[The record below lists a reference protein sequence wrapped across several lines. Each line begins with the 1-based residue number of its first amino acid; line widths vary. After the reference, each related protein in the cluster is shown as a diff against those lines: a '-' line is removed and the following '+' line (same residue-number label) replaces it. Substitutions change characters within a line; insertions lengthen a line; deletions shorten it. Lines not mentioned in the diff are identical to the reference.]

1 MAKVHFFYSAMNAG
15 KTTTL
20 LQTDHNYK
28 IDGFQTLLLKPA
40 IDNRFDVTKIT
51 SRIGLEANAIPI
63 KQEDNLIEL
72 VKEQLKKE
80 NIRAI
85 SVDEAQFFTEKQ
97 IHELCYI
104 ADRFNISILAYG
116 LKTDF
121 QGKLFEG
128 SKALI
133 ELANELKEIKK
144 LCHCQSKATMVL
156 RYNQN
161 GEVLRKGDIVEI
173 GAEDKYV
180 SVCRKHFFEGDIG
193 NLARNSLKNIS
204 SFLEKEKYASI
215 ISRNLKWRFKDS
227 LNYSLENKELL
238 IEKIKNEIKENELII
253 RSNKNNCSL
262 KTSLEKTNK
271 SLFSVIE
278 DLN

>member
-20 LQTDHNYK
+20 LQTDHNYRV
-28 IDGFQTLLLKPA
+28 DGFNTLLLKPA
-40 IDNRFDVTKIT
+40 IDDRFDVSKIT
-51 SRIGLEANAIPI
+51 SRIGLEANAIPVKSDENI
-63 KQEDNLIEL
+63 VDL
-72 VKEQLKKE
+72 VKEKLKE
-80 NIRAI
+80 QNIRAI

-128 SKALI
+128 SKALV

-156 RYNQN
+156 RYNKK
-161 GEVLRKGDIVEI
+161 GEVLRKGDVVEI

-193 NLARNSLKNIS
+193 NLARNSLENS
-204 SFLEKEKYASI
+204 VRLEKEKYASI
-215 ISRNLKWRFKDS
+215 IARNLKWRFKDA
-227 LNYSLENKELL
+227 LNYALEDKKEL
-238 IEKIKNEIKENELII
+238 IEKINNEIKLNTNIIENNG
-253 RSNKNNCSL
+253 SNISL
-262 KTSLEKTNK
+262 KESLEKTNR
-271 SLFSVIE
+271 SLYSVIE
-278 DLN
+278 DLQ